1 MDKLKEA
8 ALLFQK
14 LLGVKYKPILGNK
27 GKLTEFYIDF
37 NKEDFFHL
45 IGLQYLKDLPQLKKN
60 RAFIFDKILS
70 DNITENQISKSCFYT
85 DIEQRISDF
94 LLFEELLDSNE
105 TVFKYSFNRSSFSD
119 IRAEYLL
126 KTTYK
131 IRTNYIFI
139 DKRTNIDNKF
149 CRSFFFNDKNNYCQ
163 NQVTMTL
170 LYKEKIFANG
180 SSVIQLNK
188 LTPQRK

>member
-14 LLGVKYKPILGNK
+14 LLGVKYKIILGKK

>member
-14 LLGVKYKPILGNK
+14 LLGVKYKIILGKK

-70 DNITENQISKSCFYT
+70 DNIPENQISKSCFYT